1 MEDLRTRYIRLP
13 KYQRR
18 LVAVLLGGFAVLLV
32 NSLFLF
38 LIDGSTAFLYMSNVL
53 LHIGLGT
60 LFTLPAIVFITLH
73 LQKMPIRSNWKAA
86 LAGSV
91 TAGSLITLL
100 TTGFALV
107 FLGST
112 WASGTLVYIH
122 VVSVATTT
130 VGFIIHVSLKDGIR
144 YKFLEWGQAFRSGGI
159 HLWKHP
165 LTMTLVTGLS
175 MTFLTAL
182 VPWLQGEKSIYNDD
196 LEGNPLS
203 ASQAILVH
211 EEYLNDDDLGRSE
224 TCGQQGCHPDVVSQW
239 EASAHRFS
247 SFNNPY
253 YRKSVEAL
261 IERAGNDPARWCASC
276 HDPLVLFTGRLTDD
290 QIIDFEH
297 PTSSAGLTCLS
308 CHAIEGLRDVK
319 GNGRYLISEPDE
331 YPFARSTEDPS
342 RWIHNTLV
350 RAKPGPHRESMLK
363 PVHKTM
369 EFCGSCHKVG
379 LPEEVNNYRWKRGQ
393 NEYDAW
399 QSSGTSGN
407 TVRSFYLPAEPQTC
421 IDCHMPFVASD
432 DQGSTGGF
440 IRSHTF
446 AAANTAIP
454 KVKDY
459 PNQIVEVQEVLQAS
473 ASVDIFM
480 ISIDGIPYGP
490 SDIMPPL
497 MSGSEVMV
505 TVVVR
510 NRRVGHLLPG
520 GTNDSNEMW
529 LEFSA
534 EDSSGTH
541 ILISGDLDR
550 EGRVDSTAHF
560 WGAVQVDRASQAIN
574 RRNAQDWIATVYA
587 NMIGPGTAHTIHYMF
602 TIPNGVT
609 LSTLSAKLYHRKFKW
624 YFHNWTFRG
633 QVAAEQPDSLARKEV
648 DLRKWEFNDH
658 VAPDI
663 PITLMASASRSS
675 GIFSDTSY
683 ALWERWNDYGIGL
696 FLEGDTRGAIQAFNQ
711 VSTIAPQSPE
721 GPINLARVYL
731 EEGNLGQAESYLE
744 EAENRSPDFLKTAYF
759 RGEVLKGYGM
769 YNEAITEWMKVY
781 DAYPNDRVLLLS
793 IGRLYY
799 LMGQYELA
807 LQWIDQ
813 TLEIDPED
821 LGGLYNRML
830 TLGALGK
837 TDDLQEAQKIYEFYK
852 DDETALA
859 VTGPYKQRHPSDN
872 LEAQPIHRHSM
883 RVVQRQP

>member
-1 MEDLRTRYIRLP
+1 MADLRNRYIRLP

-18 LVAVLLGGFAVLLV
+18 LVAVLLGGFGVLLV
-32 NSLFLF
+32 NSLFLV
-38 LIDGSTAFLYMSNVL
+38 LIDGSTAFIYMSNVL

-60 LFTLPAIVFITLH
+60 LFTLPAIIFITLH

-86 LAGSV
+86 TAGSI
-91 TAGSLITLL
+91 TAASLITLL
-100 TTGFALV
+100 TTGFGLV
-107 FLGST
+107 FFGST
-112 WASGTLVYIH
+112 WAGGTLVYIH
-122 VVSVATTT
+122 VVSVATTA

-144 YKFLEWGQAFRSGGI
+144 YRFLEWGQAFKSGGM
-159 HLWKHP
+159 HVWRHP
-165 LTMTLVTGLS
+165 LTMTLISGLVI
-175 MTFLTAL
+175 TLL
-182 VPWLQGEKSIYNDD
+182 VAVVPLLQGGNSIYIDD
-196 LEGNPLS
+196 TEGNPLS

-211 EEYLNDDDLGRSE
+211 EGHLNDDDLGRSE
-224 TCGQQGCHPDVVSQW
+224 SCGQQGCHPDVVAQW
-239 EASAHRFS
+239 EGSAHRFS

-276 HDPLVLFTGRLTDD
+276 HDPLVLFTGRLSDEE
-290 QIIDFEH
+290 ILDFEH

-331 YPFARSTEDPS
+331 YPFARSTEDTP

-350 RAKPGPHRESMLK
+350 RAKPDPHRESMLK
-363 PVHKTM
+363 PVHQTM

-379 LPEEVNNYRWKRGQ
+379 LPQEVNNYRWKRGQ

-407 TVRSFYLPAEPQTC
+407 TVRSFYLPEEPQTC

-432 DQGSTGGF
+432 DQGATGGF

-454 KVKDY
+454 KLKEY
-459 PNQIVEVQEVLQAS
+459 PDQIKEVQKELQSS

-480 ISIDGIPYGP
+480 ITVDGVPYGP
-490 SDIMPPL
+490 LDLMPLLQP
-497 MSGSEVMV
+497 GSEVIV
-505 TVVVR
+505 SVVVR

-534 EDSSGTH
+534 KDSSGTH
-541 ILISGDLDR
+541 VLISGDLDSQ
-550 EGRVDSTAHF
+550 GRVDTTAHF

-587 NMIGPGTAHTIHYMF
+587 NMIGPGTAHTVHYMF
-602 TIPNGVT
+602 TIPDGAP
-609 LSTLSAKLYHRKFKW
+609 LHTLSAKLYHRKFKW

-633 QVAAEQPDSLARKEV
+633 QVASGQPDSLARKEV
-648 DLRKWEFNDH
+648 DLRKWEFNDND
-658 VAPDI
+658 APEI
-663 PITLMASASRSS
+663 PITLMASATRSS
-675 GIFSDTSY
+675 GINSDSSY

-696 FLEGDTRGAIQAFNQ
+696 FLEGDTRGAIKAFSQ
-711 VSTIAPQSPE
+711 VSNIASQSPE
-721 GPINLARVYL
+721 GLINLARVYL
-731 EEGNLGQAESYLE
+731 EEGNLAQAESYLE
-744 EAENRSPDFLKTAYF
+744 QAEFRNPGFLKTAYF
-759 RGEVLKGYGM
+759 RAEVLKGYGM
-769 YNEAITEWMKVY
+769 YEEAISEWMKVY
-781 DAYPNDRVLLLS
+781 QAYPNDRVLLLS

-807 LQWIDQ
+807 LEWIDR

-837 TDDLQEAQKIYEFYK
+837 TQELQEAQNIYEFYK
-852 DDETALA
+852 EDETALA

-872 LEAQPIHRHSM
+872 LEAQPIHQHRM
-883 RVVQRQP
+883 RLVELQP